1 MLKLE
6 RDGAQLFPNA
16 LNLQDLDELQRLLP
30 MATGAGER
38 IYRNPQL
45 ATWLT
50 DGPVGAIVR
59 DDLGDAAIPVRAI
72 LFDKTT
78 TANWALGWHQDRTIS
93 VRERVDTPGFNHWNV
108 KAGAVH
114 VEPPFGLIERMV
126 TARIHIDPVA
136 EDNSPL
142 LIAPGSHRLGR
153 IPEERIEA
161 LVDQCGSTSCL
172 AAAGDV
178 WLYRTAILHASAST
192 AQGGGR
198 RVLQVDYSADELE
211 GGLQWL
217 GVG

>member
-6 RDGAQLFPNA
+6 RGGAQLFPNA
-16 LNLQDLDELQRLLP
+16 LSLEELGGLQRLLP
-30 MATGAGER
+30 IATGPGER
-38 IYRNPQL
+38 IYGNSQL
-45 ATWLT
+45 AVWLT
-50 DGPVGAIVR
+50 DGPVSAIVR
-59 DDLGDAAIPVRAI
+59 DGLGDAAIPVRAI

-78 TANWALGWHQDRTIS
+78 TTNWALGWHQDRTIV
-93 VRERVDTPGFNHWNV
+93 VRERIDTPGFRHWNV

-114 VEPPFGLIERMV
+114 VEPPFGLIDRMV
-126 TARIHIDPVA
+126 TARIHIDPVS

-142 LIAPGSHRLGR
+142 LIAPGSHRRGR

-161 LVDQCGSTSCL
+161 VVDQCGSTACL

-178 WLYRTAILHASAST
+178 WLYRTAILHPSAPT
-192 AQGGGR
+192 ARDGGR

-211 GGLQWL
+211 DGLQWL